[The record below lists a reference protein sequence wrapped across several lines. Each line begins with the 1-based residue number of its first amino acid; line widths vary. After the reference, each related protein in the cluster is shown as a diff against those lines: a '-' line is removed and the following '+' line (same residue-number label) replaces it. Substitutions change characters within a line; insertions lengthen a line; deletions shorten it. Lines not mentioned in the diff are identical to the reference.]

1 MYVVPDFNSTR
12 RGRDVDAFRRESGS
26 CKTKNRYE
34 ARRRELVGDK
44 LLKVRV
50 SGACAAIN

>member
-1 MYVVPDFNSTR
+1 LYVVPDFNSTR

-34 ARRRELVGDK
+34 ARRRELVGEK